1 VIRVTRLLGLKA
13 PTSPADAVAP
23 MAGTPGS
30 GTPAAGTLGH
40 GMEMALTV
48 LVFLGLGYGLD
59 RWLGTKP
66 VFMIALVVF
75 AMVGQ
80 FIKIWLSYE
89 RTMRTLDAERAAR
102 MARPIPATP
111 EHTP

>member
-1 VIRVTRLLGLKA
+1 
-13 PTSPADAVAP
+13 

-30 GTPAAGTLGH
+30 GAPAAGTLGH

-48 LVFLGLGYGLD
+48 LVFLGFGFALD

-66 VFMIALVVF
+66 AFMIALVVF

-80 FIKIWLSYE
+80 FVKIWLSYE
-89 RTMRTLDAERAAR
+89 RTMKALDAERVAR
-102 MARPIPATP
+102 RSSNARTLGGEARQ
-111 EHTP
+111 

>member
-1 VIRVTRLLGLKA
+1 
-13 PTSPADAVAP
+13 

-30 GTPAAGTLGH
+30 GTPATGTLGH

-48 LVFLGLGYGLD
+48 LVFLGLGFALD

-66 VFMIALVVF
+66 AFMIALVVF

-80 FIKIWLSYE
+80 FVKIWLSYE
-89 RTMRTLDAERAAR
+89 RTMKALDAERAAR
-102 MARPIPATP
+102 TAGQARALSGETRP
-111 EHTP
+111 